1 MQWNYFINLCGQD
14 FPLKTVTEIGAYLK
28 GLGNYNSIES
38 VRLPPNKRQRYQKV
52 HHIVDTQGE
61 YAKSVRPSY
70 ESKPP
75 PPFGME
81 LFAGSV
87 YG

>member
-1 MQWNYFINLCGQD
+1 M
-14 FPLKTVTEIGAYLK
+14 TEIGAYLK

-38 VRLPPNKRQRYQKV
+38 IRLPAHKKQRYEKV
-52 HHIVDTQGE
+52 HHIVETPGE

-70 ESKPP
+70 ESKAP
-75 PPFGME
+75 PPFDME

-87 YG
+87 